1 MIRCLVKYLLVLPV
15 LWFSLGAIAQSKDG
29 HLQQA
34 IHAINQGDY
43 RVADQEVMLVQQ
55 WGCEQEHAF
64 FIQDMDHALG
74 YLQHCPGS
82 SLPQW
87 RQDSIALY
95 LVEECGRQVNEL
107 NNTGKKAEKLCQ
119 VGIRMCEISMCQ
131 RHQDYAV
138 LLFDLGLYCQ
148 QRNEIEQA
156 AEYGRRAVE
165 VFIKNGLEKNNTY
178 CIIAGLT
185 GGYFGALKDYTAAY
199 PYIKDAYEVC
209 MRTSGEKHPYYS
221 FLLDVYGKLEG
232 QLGGYYTD
240 KGEFDEGIKH
250 YLNDLELLK
259 RTPESDGQYAVILN
273 NLSNAYGDKG
283 DYPNAIKY
291 GKESL
296 ALRKRLY
303 GEKSAEY
310 AIAVNVIGIAYMSQA
325 NFQQALSYFQQAK
338 ELFERLSIRNNYYAQ
353 ILNNLGVVYD
363 EMGEYKQSENYHS
376 QAKQLYKELFGE
388 KSSNYASSL
397 SNLGA
402 LYLQLG
408 DFKKARLYCE
418 QSLSI
423 YESIYGKDHI
433 TCATVLNNLGTIC
446 DHLRDLDMAEYYY
459 SRALAINKKTFGTD
473 HSDVG
478 SALSNLGLLY
488 DHKGEY
494 QKAIEYHK
502 EALSVRKRLFGEK
515 NIHTADSYVNLGGAY
530 ESIKDYENSIHYYSK
545 GYDILHK
552 LFGDHHP
559 NTVLAM
565 SNLGFTYFEKG
576 DYKNAAPLLVQCYNI
591 RKQQFLRSL
600 EFMTESQRDTYW
612 NAMSYEFDFAIPN
625 MVNKCVHLKPEYA
638 GLAYDNLLFYKG
650 ILLRSADAIKHSI
663 LESGDKKLIRQWN
676 ELHDLH
682 TQITAMET
690 SDPSSLSLQA
700 LRKQAEEIEKNL
712 TRTSSVYRQNHQL
725 DSLRWTDVRS
735 ALRPKQVAIEFGD
748 FINMDDGFIHYY
760 ALVVRPEDKYPH
772 YVLLFEELKINKLLA
787 RSTVNAQYTYTQSGG
802 TLART
807 IWGNLLPYLHQG
819 DTVFYSASGMLHQI
833 AIETLP
839 ISEEHT
845 MNSMYHMV
853 RLSSTRELVIPHN
866 QVPSLSSATLYGGI
880 YYDVDMSD
888 LAAQSMSYSNLAMA
902 GSRAIVDESM
912 RAGVHYLPG
921 TKKEVEQIRDILQP
935 NHIAT
940 KVYTSDAA
948 NEESFKALSGQKR
961 NILHIATHGF
971 YWSDSTAHKKR
982 YFAKETLTPD
992 NTPVTIDPLR
1002 RSGLLFAGAN
1012 IALRG
1017 HSSEL
1022 PANVQDGILTS
1033 QEISLLD
1040 LRGADIVILSAC
1052 ETGKGEITG
1061 EGVFGLQ
1068 RAFKM
1073 AGAQTILMSL
1083 WPVDDDATQMMMSS
1097 FYRHW
1102 ILQYETKR
1110 DAFIHAQEE
1119 VKQKYPQPSYW
1130 AAFVLLD

>member
-1 MIRCLVKYLLVLPV
+1 MMRCLAKYLLILSV
-15 LWFSLGAIAQSKDG
+15 LWLSSGALAQNKDG
-29 HLQQA
+29 HLKQL

-43 RVADQEVMLVQQ
+43 SVADQEAMLVQQ
-55 WGCEQEHAF
+55 LGCEQEHAF
-64 FIQDMDHALG
+64 SIQNMDHALG
-74 YLQHCPGS
+74 YLQHCPHSG
-82 SLPQW
+82 LPQW

-95 LVEECGRQVNEL
+95 LVEECGRQINEL
-107 NNTGKKAEKLCQ
+107 SNKGKDFEKLCLL
-119 VGIRMCEISMCQ
+119 GIRMCEISMCQ

-138 LLFDLGLYCQ
+138 LLFDMGLVCQ
-148 QRNEIEQA
+148 QHNEIEQA

-178 CIIAGLT
+178 CTIAGLA
-185 GGYFGALKDYTAAY
+185 GGYYCLLNDYVSAY
-199 PYIKDAYEVC
+199 PYLKDAYEVC
-209 MRTSGEKHPYYS
+209 MQTSGEKHPYYS
-221 FLLDVYGKLEG
+221 FLLNTYGKLEG
-232 QLGGYYTD
+232 NLGGYYTD
-240 KGEFDEGIKH
+240 RGEFDEGIKH

-259 RTPESDGQYAVILN
+259 KTPESDGQYAVVLN
-273 NLSNAYGDKG
+273 NLSTAYGDKG
-283 DYPNAIKY
+283 DYPNALKY

-296 ALRKRLY
+296 VLRKKLY

-310 AIAVNVIGIAYMSQA
+310 ALAVIVIGTTYMSQG
-325 NFQQALSYFQQAK
+325 NYQQALSCYQQAK

-353 ILNNLGVVYD
+353 VLNDLGVVYD
-363 EMGEYKQSENYHS
+363 EMGEYKQSENYHL

-388 KSSNYASSL
+388 NSSNYASSL
-397 SNLGA
+397 SNLGI

-408 DFKKARLYCE
+408 DLKKARLYCE

-423 YESIYGKDHI
+423 YEYVYGKDHI
-433 TCATVLNNLGTIC
+433 TCATVLNNLGTIF
-446 DHLRDLDMAEYYY
+446 DHQRDFDMAEYYY
-459 SRALAINKKTFGTD
+459 DRALAINKKTFGTD

-478 SALSNLGLLY
+478 SVLNNLGLLY

-530 ESIKDYENSIHYYSK
+530 DSMKDYENSILYYSK

-559 NTVLAM
+559 NTVQAM
-565 SNLGFTYFEKG
+565 SNLGFAYYNKG
-576 DYKNAAPLLVQCYNI
+576 DYKNAVPLLVQCYNI
-591 RKQQFLRSL
+591 RKQQYLRSL
-600 EFMTESQRDTYW
+600 EFMTEAQRDTYW
-612 NAMSYEFDFAIPN
+612 NAMSYEFDFVIPN
-625 MVNKCVHLKPEYA
+625 MVNKCINIHPEYA

-663 LESGDKKLIRQWN
+663 IESGDKNLIRQWN

-682 TQITAMET
+682 TQMIALET
-690 SDPSSLSLQA
+690 SDPSSSSLQT
-700 LRKQAEEIEKNL
+700 LRQQAEEIEKEM
-712 TRTSSVYRQNHQL
+712 TRTSSVYRQSHQL

-735 ALRPKQVAIEFGD
+735 ALSSKQVAVEFGD
-748 FINMDDGFIHYY
+748 FIDLEGFTHYY
-760 ALVVRPEDKYPH
+760 ALVVRPEDKYPK
-772 YVLLFEELKINKLLA
+772 YISLFNEWMINKLLA
-787 RSTVNAQYTYTQSGG
+787 KTTTDAQYTYTESGG
-802 TLART
+802 TLSRT
-807 IWGNLLPYLHQG
+807 IWGKILPYLQHG
-819 DTVFYSASGMLHQI
+819 DTVYYSASGVLHQI

-839 ISEEHT
+839 VSEEHT

-866 QVPSLSSATLYGGI
+866 QIPSQSSATLYGGI

-888 LAAQSMSYSNLAMA
+888 LAAQSMSYRKLAMDN
-902 GSRAIVDESM
+902 SRAVVDESM
-912 RAGVHYLPG
+912 RTGVHYLPG
-921 TKKEVEQIRDILQP
+921 TKREVEQIRDILQH
-935 NHIAT
+935 NHIST

-971 YWSDSTAHKKR
+971 YWSDSTAHQQR
-982 YFAKETLTPD
+982 LFSNGTFNPEM
-992 NTPVTIDPLR
+992 TPVTIDPLR

-1017 HSSEL
+1017 HSKDL

-1033 QEISLLD
+1033 KEISLMD
-1040 LRGADIVILSAC
+1040 LRDADMVILSAC

-1073 AGAQTILMSL
+1073 AGVQTILMSL

-1102 ILQYETKR
+1102 ILHYETKR
-1110 DAFIHAQEE
+1110 DAFLHAQEE